1 MACCQTPASARCA
14 AAQAHETYAHAR
26 GELVKLFTLAVRNL
40 TRNRRRTAISLVALV
55 VGVMVIVAL
64 RGYINGQ
71 QRVTREGVVEGN
83 LGAVV
88 VHKKGYLANVQSS
101 PLTLDMADS
110 PELRQRISSV
120 EGVKALTAHIAFG
133 AMLSMPDTPAAG
145 ATPGE
150 PAAGKTAFLV
160 VTAFDPELEVKVTPR
175 RMDWLGQGHFLSST
189 GASELMLN
197 ADLARSLNAQVVDAK
212 APPPEDQWPAVL
224 AGDRDGALNGE
235 GVKLIGTQV
244 SATPGDRRTG
254 YLPLATA
261 QRLLRMEGRVTEYAL
276 ALNEVDDAAKV
287 RDALQAMLGADYEV
301 QTWFEVQPN
310 VAEVLKQEDA
320 LFGII
325 IAIFLLVVLLGIVN
339 VMLMNVLERVREI
352 GTMMAVGMRR
362 RSIVS
367 LFLMEGA
374 VLGLIG
380 GIGGALVGWA
390 LVLWLHDKGIHLAA
404 PGASVESVIRPVIPL
419 AYLFR
424 AVCMATIGAAL
435 AALWPAYRASRL
447 RPVEALSTT

>member
-1 MACCQTPASARCA
+1 M
-14 AAQAHETYAHAR
+14 
-26 GELVKLFTLAVRNL
+26 KLFTLAARNL

-88 VHKKGYLANVQSS
+88 VHKKGYQANVQSS

-110 PELRQRISSV
+110 PELRQRIASV
-120 EGVKALTAHIAFG
+120 EGVKALTARIAFG
-133 AMLSMPDTPAAG
+133 AMLSMPD
-145 ATPGE
+145 ATGQE
-150 PAAGKTAFLV
+150 AMDDEAAAGKTAFLYM
-160 VTAFDPELEVKVTPR
+160 TAFDPALEVKVTPR
-175 RMDWLGQGHFLSST
+175 RLDWLGKGAFLS
-189 GASELMLN
+189 AADAPELMLN
-197 ADLARSLNAQVVDAK
+197 ADMAQSLNAQVVDPQ
-212 APPPEDQWPAVL
+212 APPPEAQWPAL
-224 AGDRDGALNGE
+224 LSSDRDGALNGE
-235 GVKLIGTQV
+235 GVKLSGTQV
-244 SATPGDRRTG
+244 SATPGDRRMG

-276 ALNEVDDAAKV
+276 ALHEVDDAPRV
-287 RDALQAMLGADYEV
+287 RDALQAMLGAEYEV
-301 QTWFEVQPN
+301 HTWDEVHPT
-310 VAEVLKQEDA
+310 VAELLKQEDA

-325 IAIFLLVVLLGIVN
+325 TTIFLVVVLLGIVN

-352 GTMMAVGMRR
+352 GTMMAVGTRR
-362 RSIVS
+362 RTIVS

-374 VLGLIG
+374 ALGLIG
-380 GIGGALVGWA
+380 GILGALVGWG
-390 LVLWLHDKGIHLAA
+390 LTLWLHNKGIRLAA
-404 PGASVESVIRPVIPL
+404 PGASVESVIRPVIPI

-424 AVCMATIGAAL
+424 AVLMATLGAAL